1 VRDKDVTSGENEEDA
16 AWLDLI
22 ANYDAPADIEG
33 GSPWPE
39 RENLSEPD
47 SEPDNAPIPGASQV
61 TRSPQAPESPQV
73 TGPVPMGEA
82 PPGIRPTAPADPV
95 RDPDQPRPGGRG
107 GPGAPGGRGA
117 PGGAPGGRGG
127 PGRLSGPPMLD
138 GPGELGTPGEPGGP
152 GGPGELGGPAQ
163 EPGPGRR
170 NGAGL
175 TPGGAPLPD
184 QATARD
190 QQAERARRAARGPD
204 SQEEHYFPPPP
215 PPLPKLDS
223 LSKGA
228 WVALFGGPAYLLVA
242 TAVGWTVPAVAAFLA
257 IGAFVGGFAV
267 LVLRMGDEPRNGSG
281 PDDGAV
287 V

>member
-1 VRDKDVTSGENEEDA
+1 MRDKDVTSGENDEEA

-22 ANYDAPADIEG
+22 ANYDVPADIEG

-39 RENLSEPD
+39 RENL

-61 TRSPQAPESPQV
+61 TRSPQAPESPQA
-73 TGPVPMGEA
+73 TGPFPIGEA
-82 PPGIRPTAPADPV
+82 PPGIRPAVPADPLH
-95 RDPDQPRPGGRG
+95 DPDQPRPVETN
-107 GPGAPGGRGA
+107 GPGQLN
-117 PGGAPGGRGG
+117 G
-127 PGRLSGPPMLD
+127 PGQPGPGQLSPGQLSPGQLS
-138 GPGELGTPGEPGGP
+138 GPGELGDHGDLGGP
-152 GGPGELGGPAQ
+152 GR
-163 EPGPGRR
+163 EPGPADRKGP
-170 NGAGL
+170 GPAPG
-175 TPGGAPLPD
+175 TPSPLGEAA
-184 QATARD
+184 Q
-190 QQAERARRAARGPD
+190 RAARGPE

-215 PPLPKLDS
+215 PPLPKLDP

-228 WVALFGGPAYLLVA
+228 WAALFGGPAYLLIA

-267 LVLRMGDEPRNGSG
+267 LVLRMGDDPRNGSG